1 MAIDR
6 TSATEYGG
14 AGGIIPGKETGH
26 ELKSAELALL
36 LRNYG
41 MRDYNLTEHKVPD
54 DDGFI
59 YPNTPFVNSER
70 DRVEQ
75 KMNGYTET
83 DI

>member
-14 AGGIIPGKETGH
+14 ARGIIPNEEEH
-26 ELKSAELALL
+26 ELSSAERALL
-36 LRNYG
+36 LRVYG
-41 MRDYNLTEHKVPD
+41 KKDYNFTEHKVPD
-54 DDGFI
+54 EDGYI
-59 YPNTPFVNSER
+59 YPSTPLVNPER
-70 DRVEQ
+70 DRVLE